1 MVAILCHLTENF
13 VTSHISNLYMTK
25 PATTIDEQLDLLKTR
40 GLAIQDEDKAR
51 EILLDIG
58 YYRLGF
64 YLFPFEKSYPQLR
77 NRTHEYIDG
86 ATFEDAVKLYYFD
99 FDLRLL
105 LTRYLTRIEI
115 AFRTALIYNL
125 SNKYSPNSVWFISP
139 SVVSR
144 SYARDFENKVYT
156 ADFKRNPI
164 IQRHH
169 QKNPNDRFAP
179 SWKTLEFMTF
189 GAVMKLYEQLKERD
203 DKILIT
209 QKLGIRQVVTF
220 ESYMHT
226 IREVRNACAHGHL
239 LYDLRLPRRI
249 NRGPAH
255 ITPQE
260 SGNIVGALRV
270 IRYMMAQISTK
281 RADDLSAS
289 VKSLYEKLCMEAP
302 NLKPLIPDFS
312 CISCI

>member
-1 MVAILCHLTENF
+1 MPSHGNF
-13 VTSHISNLYMTK
+13 VTSHISNLYITK

-203 DKILIT
+203 DKILIA

-312 CISCI
+312 CI

>member
-1 MVAILCHLTENF
+1 MPSHGNF

-40 GLAIQDEDKAR
+40 GLVIQDEDKAR

-203 DKILIT
+203 DKILIA

-302 NLKPLIPDFS
+302 NLKPLMPDFS
-312 CISCI
+312 CIREN

>member
-13 VTSHISNLYMTK
+13 VTSHLSNLYMTK

-203 DKILIT
+203 DKILIA

-281 RADDLSAS
+281 RADDLGAS

-312 CISCI
+312 CI

>member
-105 LTRYLTRIEI
+105 LNRYLTRIEI

-203 DKILIT
+203 DKILIA

-281 RADDLSAS
+281 RADDLGAS

-312 CISCI
+312 CI

>member
-1 MVAILCHLTENF
+1 MPSHGNF
-13 VTSHISNLYMTK
+13 ATSHISNLYMTK

-139 SVVSR
+139 SVVCR

-203 DKILIT
+203 DKILIA

-302 NLKPLIPDFS
+302 NLKPLMPDFS
-312 CISCI
+312 CI

>member
-1 MVAILCHLTENF
+1 
-13 VTSHISNLYMTK
+13 MTK

-312 CISCI
+312 CI

>member
-1 MVAILCHLTENF
+1 MPSHGNF

-203 DKILIT
+203 DKILIA

-281 RADDLSAS
+281 RADDLSDS

-312 CISCI
+312 CI

>member
-1 MVAILCHLTENF
+1 MAK
-13 VTSHISNLYMTK
+13 S
-25 PATTIDEQLDLLKTR
+25 ATTIEQQLDLLKSR
-40 GLAIQDEDKAR
+40 GLAFSDIEKAK
-51 EILLDIG
+51 EILLDVG

-64 YLFPFEKSYPQLR
+64 YLFPFEKSYPDLR
-77 NRTHEYIDG
+77 DRTHEYIEG
-86 ATFEDAVKLYYFD
+86 ASFEDAVNLYYFD

-105 LTRYLTRIEI
+105 LMRYLNRIEI
-115 AFRTALIYNL
+115 AFRTSLIYNL
-125 SNKYSPNSVWFISP
+125 SNKYNTIPIWFVSP

-144 SYARDFENKVYT
+144 SYARDFERKVYT

-209 QKLGIRQVVTF
+209 QKLGIRQFVTF

-312 CISCI
+312 CI

>member
-13 VTSHISNLYMTK
+13 VTSHISNLYITK

-203 DKILIT
+203 DKILIA

-281 RADDLSAS
+281 RADDLGAS

-312 CISCI
+312 CI

>member
-1 MVAILCHLTENF
+1 MPSHGNF

-203 DKILIT
+203 DKILIA

-281 RADDLSAS
+281 RADDLGAS

-312 CISCI
+312 CI

>member
-1 MVAILCHLTENF
+1 
-13 VTSHISNLYMTK
+13 MTK

-40 GLAIQDEDKAR
+40 GLVIQDEDKAR

-203 DKILIT
+203 DKILIA

-270 IRYMMAQISTK
+270 IRYIMAQISTK

-312 CISCI
+312 CI

>member
-1 MVAILCHLTENF
+1 MPSHGNF

-203 DKILIT
+203 DKILIA

-239 LYDLRLPRRI
+239 LYELRLPRRI

-312 CISCI
+312 CI